1 MASFDELMREI
12 TSLKQSSE
20 ELSTMIKYAGD
31 ELNNNSTTIMALGG
45 RISESGRRAASAVGV
60 ASRSL
65 LQASA
70 SMLTLS
76 HTCDECVAQLSK

>member
-1 MASFDELMREI
+1 MASFDDLMREI
-12 TSLKQSSE
+12 TSLKHSSE

-31 ELNNNSTTIMALGG
+31 ELNNYSAVIMSLGG
-45 RISESGRRAASAVGV
+45 RISESGRRADSAVGV

-65 LQASA
+65 LEASA

-76 HTCDECVAQLSK
+76 RTCDECVNQLTK

>member
-1 MASFDELMREI
+1 MVSFDELMREI
-12 TSLKQSSE
+12 ASLKQTSE

-31 ELNNNSTTIMALGG
+31 ELNKNAATIMGLGG
-45 RISESGRRAASAVGV
+45 RVSESGRRAANAVGV

-76 HTCDECVAQLSK
+76 HTCDECVTQLSK